1 LTQQQA
7 QAAVPEQRL
16 DTDPTWLLRAR
27 GCWEVAAALLADT
40 PPDALTRAE
49 LLTEAAFFRGTGWIE
64 AENALRQAEA
74 VAGSPEQRASAACTR
89 GFLAYASTVQQ
100 VHDRLDEAQAALGRA
115 SALLPPEAPL
125 RPLLDF
131 RRGLIAQLLLGDPV
145 SARAAY
151 RRAHAGAEQQQDLLL
166 LSYTWRHLASIAQQ
180 DGNLAGARHGFA
192 ESLRLREET
201 GFTVGIAPAL
211 TALADVSPAPE
222 AAQLRAEAARLV
234 RALGGLPFWLDVSST
249 G

>member
-1 LTQQQA
+1 
-7 QAAVPEQRL
+7 
-16 DTDPTWLLRAR
+16 
-27 GCWEVAAALLADT
+27 
-40 PPDALTRAE
+40 
-49 LLTEAAFFRGTGWIE
+49 
-64 AENALRQAEA
+64 
-74 VAGSPEQRASAACTR
+74 
-89 GFLAYASTVQQ
+89 VQQ